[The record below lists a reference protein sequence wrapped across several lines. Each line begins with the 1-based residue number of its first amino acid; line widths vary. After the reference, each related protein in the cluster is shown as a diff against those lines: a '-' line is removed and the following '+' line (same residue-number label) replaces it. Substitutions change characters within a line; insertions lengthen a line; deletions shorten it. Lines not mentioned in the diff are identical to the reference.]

1 MSPQPHH
8 RRSRSATLAL
18 AAALCALAGCAGA
31 SDGATGPNPP
41 TPAGA
46 KGLLVATIEGVA
58 QTADSATV
66 TAVAT
71 PAIAGGIK
79 ISGTFQPGAS
89 GHLMTLNLYNIDKP
103 GTYPLGV
110 NPTIYGGYVTYS
122 RVGGA
127 TWHTP
132 LSGESGEVVITA
144 ISATR
149 IAGTFHF
156 FATPFPLT
164 PATGTRLVTLGRFDV
179 PLAGTVKPVPA
190 NTGAILFA
198 SIDGLLYNSAFAS
211 LIRSGTSHTITTSNT
226 SYSVAFILS
235 GITGPGV
242 YPISLAPPSR
252 SVVVDRGTDSP
263 AGTHCCWGPVVGDSG
278 SITVT
283 SLTAD
288 RMIGTFTA
296 KLLPRAGTAA
306 AAPLMITNGSFN
318 LGFVDSP
325 P

>member
-1 MSPQPHH
+1 MSPLPRNGRPL
-8 RRSRSATLAL
+8 RRLVAL
-18 AAALCALAGCAGA
+18 AVATCTLAGCASS
-31 SDGATGPNPP
+31 SDGSTGPNLTPTGATG
-41 TPAGA
+41 
-46 KGLLVATIEGVA
+46 LLAATIDGAA
-58 QTADSATV
+58 QTADSSTV
-66 TAVAT
+66 RAVAT

-79 ISGTFQPGAS
+79 IAGTFLAGVNT
-89 GHLMTLNLYNIDKP
+89 HLMTINLYNIDKP

-110 NPTIYGGYVTYS
+110 NPTVYGGYVTDS
-122 RVGGA
+122 RTSGA
-127 TWHTP
+127 TWQTP

-156 FATPFPLT
+156 FATPFTGT
-164 PATGTRLVTLGRFDV
+164 PATGTRSVTLGRFDV
-179 PLAGTVKPVPA
+179 PVAGTVKPVPA

-198 SIDGLLYNSAFAS
+198 SIDGLLYNAAHAS
-211 LIRSGTSHTITTSNT
+211 LIKSGAIHTVISMNT
-226 SYSVAFILS
+226 SYKVSLLLS
-235 GITGPGV
+235 GITGPGT
-242 YPISLAPPSR
+242 YPIALAPPNR
-252 SVVVDRGTDSP
+252 NIIVEGGTDSP

-278 SITVT
+278 SVTIT

-288 RMIGTFTA
+288 RMRGTFTV

-306 AAPLMITNGSFN
+306 TAPMMITNGTFD